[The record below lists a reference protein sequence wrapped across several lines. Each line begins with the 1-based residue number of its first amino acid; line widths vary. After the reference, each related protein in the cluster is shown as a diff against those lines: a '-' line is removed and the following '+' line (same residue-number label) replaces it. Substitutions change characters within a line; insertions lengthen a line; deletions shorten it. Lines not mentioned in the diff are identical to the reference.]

1 MEGNP
6 ERYKQEIIDQE
17 RKANRH
23 IIAGFRYFLIAAII
37 VWVLTVMDFFIIDK
51 VTVSITLVILLP
63 MLLLP
68 LYIAA
73 RYDLSNPRLKYF
85 FLVIVCVASNAIAAI
100 LTYHAVL
107 IYILPLLFAIQ
118 CRQRRMLW
126 ITYAVN
132 TGMMIASSLIGFY
145 FGLCDLNI
153 LLQGNYPRS
162 WYLENAVDGVV
173 SLPLNGNIV
182 FLVIAF
188 EVFPRAVILLVF
200 ALMLQYTVVQ
210 SGEDAVR
217 IAELTWRKET
227 DVNTGVYN
235 KNKYEEMADEY
246 YLNIPRIAAVYW
258 DLNNLKKTND
268 KFGHAMGDALIATLS
283 KCLMD
288 EGDERYR
295 VYRLGGDE
303 FLMLIDNPQLQE
315 TEGAIK
321 GVQAR
326 LKKCYEEG
334 GPNVSSAVGW
344 STGEGKR
351 VREVVNKAD
360 ANMYAN
366 KVAGKEGRGK

>member
-23 IIAGFRYFLIAAII
+23 IIAGFRYFLIVAII

>member
-6 ERYKQEIIDQE
+6 ERYKQEIIEQE

-37 VWVLTVMDFFIIDK
+37 VWVLTVMDFFVIDK

-153 LLQGNYPRS
+153 LLQGNHPRS

-227 DVNTGVYN
+227 DVNTGVFN

-315 TEGAIK
+315 TEGAIR